1 MIPARR
7 NLAMS
12 PPENSAARLS
22 RAISPPDIIAA
33 RRNRAISPDEKSP
46 ARRNLAMSLLK
57 ASAPPLLN
65 LAICSPILASAPRL
79 PKPFISKNIHRLYQN
94 DAYQDNCN
102 TIQFGNAW

>member
-1 MIPARR
+1 MSPLDMIPARR

-12 PPENSAARLS
+12 PPENSAALLS

-65 LAICSPILASAPRL
+65 LAICSPILASLMFCAAFASLGSSWWL
-79 PKPFISKNIHRLYQN
+79 PGQP
-94 DAYQDNCN
+94 
-102 TIQFGNAW
+102 